1 MEKSNHMKK
10 NKVVY
15 VGLSADILH
24 EGHIN
29 ILRIASKYG
38 RVTVGLLTD
47 QAIASYKKF
56 PYLNYKQRYATV
68 KNLRYVNKVIPQKTL
83 DYVPNLNLIKPNYVV
98 HGDDWKRGIQKKTR
112 LSVIKTLKKWSG
124 KLIEPKYTKNISSSL
139 IKNEIR
145 KIGTTP
151 ETRISKFKRLI
162 NAKELVRVLECHNP
176 LTGLIVENV
185 NYIEN
190 QTLYEFDC
198 MWSSSLT
205 DSVSRGMPDNQ
216 SVDYSTRIQGVSD
229 IFNVT
234 TKPLIFDIDNGG
246 SIEHLPNVVKN
257 LDRIGVSGIIMEDK
271 VGLKKNSLFSDQK
284 NVKQDNIKNFCEKI
298 RKAKNATLSDDFFV
312 VSRVESLILGKS
324 VNDALKRAVAYSKA
338 GSDCIMIHSKDDNP
352 KSIFKFSKKFL
363 KTKYAKPLIAV
374 PSTYSKTYEKD
385 LVKNGFSVVIYA
397 NHLLRSSYFS
407 MVNTAKKILKHKRAY
422 ETEKNISS
430 LNDILKLIK

>member
-190 QTLYEFDC
+190 QKLYEFDC

-229 IFNVT
+229 SFDLS
-234 TKPLIFDIDNGG
+234 TKRLIFEIDKGG
-246 SIEHLPNVVKN
+246 SMVRVRDGIE
-257 LDRIGVSGIIMEDK
+257 
-271 VGLKKNSLFSDQK
+271 
-284 NVKQDNIKNFCEKI
+284 
-298 RKAKNATLSDDFFV
+298 
-312 VSRVESLILGKS
+312 
-324 VNDALKRAVAYSKA
+324 Y
-338 GSDCIMIHSKDDNP
+338 
-352 KSIFKFSKKFL
+352 
-363 KTKYAKPLIAV
+363 
-374 PSTYSKTYEKD
+374 
-385 LVKNGFSVVIYA
+385 
-397 NHLLRSSYFS
+397 
-407 MVNTAKKILKHKRAY
+407 
-422 ETEKNISS
+422 
-430 LNDILKLIK
+430 